1 MKSKWH
7 NISIQTKSFE
17 DLQGIQKLIPIRVSI
32 PQTIE
37 WLIKVGQA
45 QIIQTKSETNGKL
58 QLRVSDLERDNKI
71 LSKQISDSIKN
82 HEGKFRK
89 AGL

>member
-1 MKSKWH
+1 MYVKQSMKSKWH

-17 DLQGIQKLIPIRVSI
+17 ELRGIQKLLPIRASI
-32 PQTIE
+32 PQVIE

-58 QLRVSDLERDNKI
+58 QIRVTDLED
-71 LSKQISDSIKN
+71 
-82 HEGKFRK
+82 KFRK
-89 AGL
+89 AGM

>member
-7 NISIQTKSFE
+7 NVSIQTKSFE
-17 DLQGIQKLIPIRVSI
+17 DLQSIQKLLPIRASV
-32 PQTIE
+32 PQVIE

-58 QLRVSDLERDNKI
+58 QIRVTDLED
-71 LSKQISDSIKN
+71 
-82 HEGKFRK
+82 KFRK